1 MLLPRAWP
9 FGRECAA
16 KANVVLLE
24 RPPASWLGPA
34 TREAL
39 RNRSGCGAVE
49 PASCNKSR
57 QARRCVCRAR
67 AHAVSLLV
75 GAVPSAVTMAYNAEE
90 ELNKIKKLPGQ

>member
-24 RPPASWLGPA
+24 RPPAFWLGRRARRCEIVA
-34 TREAL
+34 TAAP
-39 RNRSGCGAVE
+39 RSLQA
-49 PASCNKSR
+49 ANKSR
-57 QARRCVCRAR
+57 QARSCVCRAR
-67 AHAVSLLV
+67 AHAVSLLI